1 MKFLEGNSVYIAE
14 LDFEQSFETVAPKYS
29 NKKLFQ
35 KTK

>member
-1 MKFLEGNSVYIAE
+1 MKFLDGNSVFIAQ
-14 LDFEQSFETVAPKYS
+14 LDFEQNFETVAPKYS